1 MRSPKKSVFLDYGQV
16 VKNIGVWSVFL
27 VNAGRVQAVP
37 TTDVVPI
44 ITGLN
49 KPVAITHAGDGSN
62 RLFITQQRG
71 RIRIYEGGQVLPTPF
86 LDIRDHVSCCGERGL
101 LGAVFH
107 PNYPSNGFFYINYTN
122 TEGNTVIARYTVSSD
137 PNVADPNSAAF
148 LLEIPQP
155 FANHN
160 GGQLQFG
167 PDGYLYIG
175 MGDGGSEGDPQNNAQ
190 RLGTLLGKML
200 RIDVEGD
207 FPYAIPAD
215 NPFVGNPEARGEI
228 WAWGLRN
235 PWRFSFDPLKGHLF
249 IADVGQGEREEINF
263 QPAGSPGGENYGWP
277 LMEGTRCFKPST
289 GCNDGTL
296 TLPVIEYE
304 HDPGCSVIGGYRY
317 RGTQLPHHYGTY
329 FYGDFCSGRI
339 WGARRDGQG
348 RWVST
353 ELLSPPEFMVS
364 TFGENE
370 RRELFVADYASGTIY
385 RLVTRNDGPLIIA
398 NETLTD
404 PNGGTLEPGDEIR
417 FRVVLRNLGNT
428 DQADN
433 SAREFWGGFNHN
445 KLELLHVGASSGQV
459 KVVPRDHPI
468 RWNGVI
474 PAQGQVRI
482 TISARIRSGVS
493 GKVCNRGLAYYDA
506 DLNGSNETEVPT
518 DDPKTPIRWDP
529 TCAEI
534 GQDLAP

>member
-1 MRSPKKSVFLDYGQV
+1 MRSPKDSVFPDYWQI
-16 VKNIGVWSVFL
+16 VKIIGVWSVFL

-37 TTDVVPI
+37 TTDAVPI

-86 LDIRDHVSCCGERGL
+86 LDIRDRVSCCGERGL
-101 LGAVFH
+101 LSAAFH

-137 PNVADPNSAAF
+137 PNVADPNSAT
-148 LLEIPQP
+148 LLREIPQP

-190 RLGTLLGKML
+190 DLGTLLGKML
-200 RIDVEGD
+200 RIDVEGGS
-207 FPYAIPAD
+207 PYAIPPD
-215 NPFVGNPEARGEI
+215 NPFVGNSEARDEI

-277 LMEGTRCFKPST
+277 RMEGTQCFKPST

-304 HDPGCSVIGGYRY
+304 HDLGCSVIGGYRY

-353 ELLSPPEFMVS
+353 ELLNPPAFMIS

-370 RRELFVADYASGTIY
+370 RRGLFVADYASGTIY
-385 RLVTRNDGPLIIA
+385 RLVTRNDSPLIIA
-398 NETLTD
+398 NERLTD
-404 PNGGTLEPGDEIR
+404 PNGETLEPGDEIR

-433 SAREFWGGFNHN
+433 SAREFWGGF
-445 KLELLHVGASSGQV
+445 
-459 KVVPRDHPI
+459 
-468 RWNGVI
+468 
-474 PAQGQVRI
+474 
-482 TISARIRSGVS
+482 T
-493 GKVCNRGLAYYDA
+493 
-506 DLNGSNETEVPT
+506 
-518 DDPKTPIRWDP
+518 
-529 TCAEI
+529 
-534 GQDLAP
+534 

>member
-1 MRSPKKSVFLDYGQV
+1 MQKNSVFPDYWQV
-16 VKNIGVWSVFL
+16 VKNIGVWGVFL

-37 TTDVVPI
+37 TIDVVPI

-86 LDIRDHVSCCGERGL
+86 LDIRDRVSCCGERGL
-101 LGAVFH
+101 LSAAFH

-137 PNVADPNSAAF
+137 PNVADPNSATL

-190 RLGTLLGKML
+190 DLGTLLGKML
-200 RIDVEGD
+200 RIDVEGG

-263 QPAGSPGGENYGWP
+263 QPAGSPGGENYTTW
-277 LMEGTRCFKPST
+277 K
-289 GCNDGTL
+289 
-296 TLPVIEYE
+296 
-304 HDPGCSVIGGYRY
+304 
-317 RGTQLPHHYGTY
+317 
-329 FYGDFCSGRI
+329 
-339 WGARRDGQG
+339 
-348 RWVST
+348 
-353 ELLSPPEFMVS
+353 
-364 TFGENE
+364 
-370 RRELFVADYASGTIY
+370 
-385 RLVTRNDGPLIIA
+385 
-398 NETLTD
+398 
-404 PNGGTLEPGDEIR
+404 
-417 FRVVLRNLGNT
+417 
-428 DQADN
+428 
-433 SAREFWGGFNHN
+433 
-445 KLELLHVGASSGQV
+445 
-459 KVVPRDHPI
+459 
-468 RWNGVI
+468 
-474 PAQGQVRI
+474 
-482 TISARIRSGVS
+482 VS
-493 GKVCNRGLAYYDA
+493 GK
-506 DLNGSNETEVPT
+506 NG
-518 DDPKTPIRWDP
+518 
-529 TCAEI
+529 
-534 GQDLAP
+534 